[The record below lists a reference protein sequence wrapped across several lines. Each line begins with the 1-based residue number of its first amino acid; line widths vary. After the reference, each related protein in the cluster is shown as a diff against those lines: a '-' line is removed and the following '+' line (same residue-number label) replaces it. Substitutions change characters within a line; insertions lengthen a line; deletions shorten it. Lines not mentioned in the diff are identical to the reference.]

1 MNTTTQQ
8 KNLTLDLMA
17 HNFVCENFEQL
28 EADLKTTGISQD
40 DFLEMVEEW
49 IRVDEIEL
57 DRLKTAFVKYQNQK
71 ADIYIV
77 TNEEMLKL
85 QQITKL
91 LCATY
96 KTQAQKNQ
104 IENTFFDLQIRRDN
118 ESDSKRFRDLFN
130 RVLATYQFDLF
141 KRG

>member
-1 MNTTTQQ
+1 MNTTTHN
-8 KNLTLDLMA
+8 KNYTLDSLA
-17 HNFVCENFEQL
+17 HLFASAEFSEL
-28 EADLKTTGISQD
+28 EEGLKTAGISD
-40 DFLEMVEEW
+40 EDFLEMVEEW
-49 IRVDEIEL
+49 INFDEIEL
-57 DRLKTAFVKYQNQK
+57 DRLKTAFVKHLNNK

-77 TNEEMLKL
+77 TNDEMLRL
-85 QQITKL
+85 QGITKRL
-91 LCATY
+91 AATY
-96 KTQAQKNQ
+96 KTQAQINQ